1 MAIDEPNFSTVGC
14 PIQEDEWVIF
24 LKILKGLWSP
34 KSPDSDSLLTIVLW
48 AHPGELYQFFTVA
61 GLGYNEAGS
70 GTLSFPLEILEGITF
85 LNLNEKYKKT
95 SSPKN

>member
-24 LKILKGLWSP
+24 LKIFQGPRSP
-34 KSPDSDSLLTIVLW
+34 KSPDFGSLLTIVSW
-48 AHPGELYQFFTVA
+48 ANPGELYQYFTVA

-85 LNLNEKYKKT
+85 LNLNEKYKKAIP
-95 SSPKN
+95 PKN